1 MQIKLMIH
9 HLSKSLDELNV
20 ANLNIDRYVAV
31 SHYLDYQSLPDAVKM
46 QKFIHLLVN
55 FDVDRRNSN

>member
-1 MQIKLMIH
+1 MIH

-20 ANLNIDRYVAV
+20 ANLNIDMWQCL
-31 SHYLDYQSLPDAVKM
+31 SMSKSLYLDYQSLTDAVKM

-55 FDVDRRNSN
+55 LDVDLRNSN